1 MDSRKPSKA
10 EQAVALLTA
19 VLTLAA
25 VAWQMTPEH
34 DRRLMVARMVLGLQR
49 LAGRLAAGQGHEGMA
64 SELRGQRGEAAQFYA
79 AALRL
84 SRARDAL
91 GRALERMRP

>member
-1 MDSRKPSKA
+1 
-10 EQAVALLTA
+10 
-19 VLTLAA
+19 
-25 VAWQMTPEH
+25 
-34 DRRLMVARMVLGLQR
+34 VARMVLGLQR

-91 GRALERMRP
+91 GRAL